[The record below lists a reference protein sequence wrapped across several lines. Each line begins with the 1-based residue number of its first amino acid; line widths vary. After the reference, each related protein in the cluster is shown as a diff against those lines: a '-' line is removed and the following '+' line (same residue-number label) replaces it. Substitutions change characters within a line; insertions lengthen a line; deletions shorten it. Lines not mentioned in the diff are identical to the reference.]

1 MTRLS
6 WRIWRHR
13 ATGTEATYVGVERDA
28 SGLTYALMT
37 TGDGVTGRIDPLDLL
52 NGSWVAD
59 GIHGTPVQLVQSNA
73 ERIERLKAELADHA
87 PGRRSRW
94 AVVVWALGF
103 VCMAS
108 LPFVIHLMAR

>member
-52 NGSWVAD
+52 NGSWIAD
-59 GIHGTPVQLVQSNA
+59 GIHGTPVQLVDVPLDAVTKSRP
-73 ERIERLKAELADHA
+73 EPHIVTPDGDLDPVLCEHCEMDDD
-87 PGRRSRW
+87 GR
-94 AVVVWALGF
+94 
-103 VCMAS
+103 
-108 LPFVIHLMAR
+108 